1 MKVPTP
7 EFHRPMRV
15 AELAD
20 GESLIEIAADATE
33 RQALARRFALVGL
46 DKLEARLTL
55 VPADDRRGVDVEGRL
70 IAEVIQSCVVTLDP
84 VRANIDVVFQRA
96 YAVEPP
102 PEDDGD
108 LGPSLLDTVDPPDP
122 IVDGTVDLGE
132 AVAEELALALD
143 PFPRAVGVA
152 FEEFSKKINKSNKL
166 EDKSHPFAVL
176 ADLKRKR

>member
-1 MKVPTP
+1 MKAPTP
-7 EFHRPMRV
+7 EFHRPVRV

-20 GESLIEIAADATE
+20 GENSIEIAADATE

-46 DKLEARLTL
+46 DRLEARLTL
-55 VPADDRRGVDVEGRL
+55 VPADDRRGLDVEGRL

-84 VRANIDVVFQRA
+84 VRANIDVVFRRA

-143 PFPRAVGVA
+143 PFPRAAGVT

>member
-1 MKVPTP
+1 MKAPTP
-7 EFHRPMRV
+7 EFHRPVRV

-20 GESLIEIAADATE
+20 GENSIEFAADATE

-46 DKLEARLTL
+46 DRLEAHLTL
-55 VPADDRRGVDVEGRL
+55 VPADDRCGLDVEGRL
-70 IAEVIQSCVVTLDP
+70 VAEVIQSCVVTLDP
-84 VRANIDVVFQRA
+84 VRAKIDAVFRRA
-96 YAVEPP
+96 YAAEPP

-108 LGPSLLDTVDPPDP
+108 LGPSLLDVADPPDP

-143 PFPRAVGVA
+143 PFPRAAGVT
-152 FEEFSKKINKSNKL
+152 FEEFSKKYNKSKEI

>member
-1 MKVPTP
+1 MKIPTP
-7 EFHRPMRV
+7 EFHRPVRV

-20 GESLIEIAADATE
+20 GENILEIAADATE

-55 VPADDRRGVDVEGRL
+55 VPADDRRGLDVEGRL

-84 VRANIDVVFQRA
+84 VRANIDAVFRRA
-96 YAVEPP
+96 YAAEPP

-108 LGPSLLDTVDPPDP
+108 LGQSLLDAADPPDP
-122 IVDGTVDLGE
+122 IVDGAVDLGE
-132 AVAEELALALD
+132 AVAEELALELD
-143 PFPRAVGVA
+143 PFPRATGVT
-152 FEEFSKKINKSNKL
+152 FEEFSRKYNKSNELK
-166 EDKSHPFAVL
+166 DKSHPFAVL

>member
-1 MKVPTP
+1 MKTPTP
-7 EFHRPMRV
+7 EFHRPTRI
-15 AELAD
+15 ADLAD
-20 GESLIEIAADATE
+20 GENSIEIAADATE

-46 DKLEARLTL
+46 DRLEARLTL
-55 VPADDRRGVDVEGRL
+55 VPADDRRGLDVEGRL
-70 IAEVIQSCVVTLDP
+70 IADVVQSCVVTLDP
-84 VRANIDVVFQRA
+84 VRATIDAVFRRA

-108 LGPSLLDTVDPPDP
+108 LGPSLLDAVDPPDP

-132 AVAEELALALD
+132 AVAEELALELD
-143 PFPRAVGVA
+143 PFPRADGVA
-152 FEEFSKKINKSNKL
+152 FEKFSEKLNKSKEI